1 LAFVVQG
8 SLVVA
13 YEGYNNKQNPYQH
26 ENRYVVMKVPPK
38 VFPVLAE
45 QRSDK
50 ADRVVVETVRRYANA
65 QSWQRCQADDAIN

>member
-1 LAFVVQG
+1 M
-8 SLVVA
+8 
-13 YEGYNNKQNPYQH
+13 E
-26 ENRYVVMKVPPK
+26 VPPK

-65 QSWQRCQADDAIN
+65 QGWQRCQADDAINQIGRVVVESLGGHV